1 MTMPFLPRIR
11 PVGDVGD
18 IDPGGSVAAA
28 EGGTSVV
35 RPAAPSTV
43 FVELGEAAQK
53 AQIARDGVGVPQ
65 VKVNADVLS
74 GIIVGRP
81 EFVTKVVS
89 QSVRPG
95 TAVPKG
101 TSIDIVLVQ
110 PGFLPT
116 NVFTDTHTGLAGQP
130 IGTVFENFLQN
141 NPDLRNIVA
150 RNDSPDTLTD
160 ADKGAIQAAFA
171 AQNVPLSDT
180 PGQTMEQ
187 GFTTLQAAF
196 AFGAA

>member
-89 QSVRPG
+89 QSVPPG

-130 IGTVFENFLQN
+130 IGAVFENFLQN
-141 NPDLRNIVA
+141 NPELRNVVA
-150 RNDSPDTLTD
+150 RNDSPDTLSD
-160 ADKGAIQAAFA
+160 ADKSAIQAAFA

-187 GFTTLQAAF
+187 GFKTLQAAF